1 MGQINPSRDAAS
13 DAVNDAATQG
23 QSQQA
28 GASQSFELEPAS
40 AADDA
45 AQADMAM
52 EDAQASA
59 ANIEQQQAMAE
70 IEKLESQFKSGPNW
84 MLAIA
89 AFTVINIVLIHLGL
103 DFVFF
108 LGLSFN
114 AMIDVMG
121 HTLAVDPE
129 FDMPIIKYVAL
140 GVSVFTLL
148 CWGLL
153 GFAAINRYSWMM
165 LAGVIAYGADTLI
178 TVGVLVLDPSN
189 FLWLLIHAVAG
200 YYMVR
205 GWLALRKLNALD
217 REVAMQPS
225 EAADG
230 LVDQPQTFA

>member
-1 MGQINPSRDAAS
+1 MGQINPSRDTGSEVGAAGG
-13 DAVNDAATQG
+13 DA
-23 QSQQA
+23 SQPLELETTAEADA
-28 GASQSFELEPAS
+28 GAQSI
-40 AADDA
+40 
-45 AQADMAM
+45 Q
-52 EDAQASA
+52 DAQATA

-89 AFTVINIVLIHLGL
+89 AFTAINIVLIHSGL

-114 AMIDVMG
+114 GFLDATG
-121 HTLAVDPE
+121 HQMAVDP
-129 FDMPIIKYVAL
+129 DINAPVMKYVAL
-140 GVSVFTLL
+140 GVSIFTLA

-153 GFAAINRYSWMM
+153 GFAAINRYSWLM
-165 LAGVIAYGADTLI
+165 LAGVIAYGLDTLI
-178 TVGVLVLDPSN
+178 TAGILVLDPSM

-217 REVAMQPS
+217 REVAMQPAD
-225 EAADG
+225 AADG
-230 LVDQPQTFA
+230 LVDQPQSFA